1 MRIESRVIVLLILFA
16 NLPSASGATLIATLA
31 QTAPFDHPYLAATV
45 GYIFKTP
52 SVSVKV
58 TELGF
63 WDYLENGF
71 TYGVDVGLWS
81 EDATLIASTSL
92 AAGTQHPLVQGF
104 RYNALAAP
112 VILQPNT
119 LYVLGGFRHIGDA
132 YSPNLREGIDFVP
145 APGFDIIGER
155 YPHPIPQYPDGDR
168 SLTFPSFTYDPLNSE
183 AAIGPNLVFEPVP
196 EPSMGALATV
206 ASSAILLIARHGSRS
221 WVRG

>member
-1 MRIESRVIVLLILFA
+1 MRIGSWVILLLIFSA

-31 QTAPFDHPYLAATV
+31 QTAPFDHPYHAATV

-155 YPHPIPQYPDGDR
+155 YPHPGTWGNPLYPDGER
-168 SLTFPSFTYDPLNSE
+168 LTFPNFTYDPLNSE
-183 AAIGPNLVFEPVP
+183 AAIGPNLFFEPLP

-206 ASSAILLIARHGSRS
+206 ASSTILLIARRGSRS
-221 WVRG
+221 